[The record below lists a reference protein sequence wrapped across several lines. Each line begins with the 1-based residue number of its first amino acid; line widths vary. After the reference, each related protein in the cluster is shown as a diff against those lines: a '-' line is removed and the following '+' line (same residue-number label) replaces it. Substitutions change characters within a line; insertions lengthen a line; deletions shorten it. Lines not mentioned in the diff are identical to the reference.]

1 MVGERGFEPPTPWSR
16 TKCKSKSQCFIWC
29 RLGTKNR
36 TFSHLQMY
44 QGYTEIALTMPRR
57 LGERGGE
64 DLYAAGPLLA
74 RQLGASSS
82 KDLAW
87 LSRKSIIFPT
97 ISMESFE
104 DSPDANRHGGTSIPR
119 ELVAKEWRSR
129 LLHPR
134 THLFLCELRKSRP
147 KGQQRSE
154 SIVPKP

>member
-1 MVGERGFEPPTPWSR
+1 MYRG
-16 TKCKSKSQCFIWC
+16 C
-29 RLGTKNR
+29 
-36 TFSHLQMY
+36 
-44 QGYTEIALTMPRR
+44 TEIALTMPRR

-134 THLFLCELRKSRP
+134 TRPLDRKSTRLNSSHANISYAVFCL
-147 KGQQRSE
+147 K
-154 SIVPKP
+154 K